1 MISHLGLQVPLTYP
15 EHPGLE
21 TQAARVEVISNT
33 LDREDSFPFH
43 RFQAT
48 EPFLPQRILLLLLN
62 QRRFGTSDH
71 WLCQAG
77 QISHLLGLWARS
89 WRPLVTASSPLILC
103 FRLPRSIL
111 FHWVSP
117 FMSASFKAH
126 LRELLK
132 PLEGSLFAA
141 IVKIQ
146 GCRLGYTED
155 RA

>member
-77 QISHLLGLWARS
+77 QISHLLGL
-89 WRPLVTASSPLILC
+89 
-103 FRLPRSIL
+103 
-111 FHWVSP
+111 
-117 FMSASFKAH
+117 
-126 LRELLK
+126 
-132 PLEGSLFAA
+132 
-141 IVKIQ
+141 
-146 GCRLGYTED
+146 
-155 RA
+155 